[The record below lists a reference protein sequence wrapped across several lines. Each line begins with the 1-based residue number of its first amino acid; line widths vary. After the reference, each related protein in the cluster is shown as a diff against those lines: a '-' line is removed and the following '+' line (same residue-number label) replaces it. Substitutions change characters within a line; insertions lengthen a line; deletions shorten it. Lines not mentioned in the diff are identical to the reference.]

1 MAQGSFILYGS
12 KGKVGNLVAQRNK
25 GKTII
30 REHVIPTNPR
40 TKAQQLQRSRF
51 GYLAKFYA
59 EGVKQFF
66 KFSFENKKA
75 SESDYNAFMRENKAN
90 MFYATKQMLDNYD
103 SCAFGPYRLTSG
115 SIMGY
120 GTSVHWNEEFGQ
132 LEVSVPGIT
141 EDMTWGAISEILIAQ
156 HAGWQNGDIITFVT
170 IADANPSATYCD
182 TVEEAIANNSYF
194 KNNAGTIWRFV
205 QVVINTADTKD
216 PTEYG
221 IAVDPGMLI
230 VVPSTTEGT
239 SSDLGG
245 GSMVVSRNVASGTE
259 VSDSYLEI
267 GNGLKTHL
275 DLIANDPA
283 WVEHCAKSM
292 LGSEESILQG
302 SLAEGEGATDKA
314 LTFSPRR
321 FRLATDGNAVGYYQQ
336 RNVTKNDVV
345 IKYNG
350 VVTQPSGIYKDANAH
365 FGSGYAQHYNDLAGH
380 SLLAIEC
387 DANGNL
393 LDSGSFNLISADGGS
408 FELSLA

>member
-12 KGKVGNLVAQRNK
+12 KGKVGNVVAQRNK

-30 REHVIPTNPR
+30 REHVIPANPR

-66 KFSFENKKA
+66 KFSFENKK
-75 SESDYNAFMRENKAN
+75 SNESDYNAFMRENKAN

-120 GTSVHWNEEFGQ
+120 GSSVVWNEEYGQ
-132 LEVSVPGIT
+132 LEVSVPGLT
-141 EDMTWGAISEILIAQ
+141 EDMNWGAISELLIAQ

-182 TVEEAIANNSYF
+182 TVEDAIANNSYF

-221 IAVDPGMLI
+221 IGVDAGMLTI
-230 VVPSTTEGT
+230 VPSATEG
-239 SSDLGG
+239 SSSTLGG
-245 GSMVVSRNVASGTE
+245 GTMVVSRNVANGTE

-267 GNGLKTHL
+267 GDGLKSHI

-283 WVEHCAKSM
+283 WVEHCAKTM
-292 LGSEESILQG
+292 LGSEDSILQG
-302 SLAEGEGATDKA
+302 SLVDTEEATDKA
-314 LTFSPRR
+314 MTFSPSKMR
-321 FRLATDGNAVGYYQQ
+321 FSSIGSFNGFYQQ
-336 RNVTKNDVV
+336 RGCTVDDVKLKYGTSRLAVTSKEIQNDSDSPTGKSYFV
-345 IKYNG
+345 N
-350 VVTQPSGIYKDANAH
+350 
-365 FGSGYAQHYNDLAGH
+365 FGSGAANLKLVCNTDGT
-380 SLLAIEC
+380 LL
-387 DANGNL
+387 
-393 LDSGSFNLISADGGS
+393 SASTFVLSVEEGG
-408 FELSLA
+408 LYHLYI